1 MFGTEESEKR
11 KRQKKH
17 PVKLG
22 HRFVS
27 FLKIFCHLVCHCNS
41 VFLKEDLPNIVVFLK
56 PGIHFLMTLMYV
68 RVSVLLSYFLQL
80 GHKRMRQES

>member
-11 KRQKKH
+11 KLQKKH

-27 FLKIFCHLVCHCNS
+27 FLKIFCHLVCHSNS
-41 VFLKEDLPNIVVFLK
+41 VFLKDLPNVVFLK